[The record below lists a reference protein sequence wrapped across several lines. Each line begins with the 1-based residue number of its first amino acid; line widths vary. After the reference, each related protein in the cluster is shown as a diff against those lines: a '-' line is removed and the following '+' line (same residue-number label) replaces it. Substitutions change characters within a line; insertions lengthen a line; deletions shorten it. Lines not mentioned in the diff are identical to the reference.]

1 MLLKDVPGVLP
12 RFENSLISKT
22 DMWTAEVDTVI
33 PAQFLAFRK
42 IIKSDYPDV
51 DIDRDINYLVRQVQF
66 AELENVLTSPLR
78 DYVEPNENF
87 LLTSELKEGL
97 QKLSQTYQH
106 AFLFGMETHYSSFQI
121 ETMSY
126 QQAIKVCPNTALA
139 TSIINSLIP
148 SSRTINAFWK
158 VENGQHVPL
167 DDLESEV
174 YRAFGKTWREL
185 LSGYSRLI
193 TDEIDVDFVMYL

>member
-12 RFENSLISKT
+12 RLENSLISKT
-22 DMWTAEVDTVI
+22 DMWTSDVDSVI
-33 PAQFLAFRK
+33 PAQFLAFRTL
-42 IIKSDYPDV
+42 IKSDFPEV

-78 DYVEPNENF
+78 NYIEPCDAHM
-87 LLTSELKEGL
+87 LMSELKEGL
-97 QKLSQTYQH
+97 QKLDQTYQH
-106 AFLFGMETHYSSFQI
+106 AFLFGMEIGYSAFQI
-121 ETMSY
+121 ENMSY
-126 QQAIKVCPNTALA
+126 QQAIRGCPKSALA
-139 TSIINSLIP
+139 TSIINSLVP

-158 VENGQHVPL
+158 VEDGQHVRL
-167 DDLESEV
+167 DDLESEI

-193 TDEIDVDFVMYL
+193 ADEIDVDFVMYL

>member
-12 RFENSLISKT
+12 RLENSLISKT

-106 AFLFGMETHYSSFQI
+106 AFFVRNGNALFFFSDRNH
-121 ETMSY
+121 
-126 QQAIKVCPNTALA
+126 V
-139 TSIINSLIP
+139 IP
-148 SSRTINAFWK
+148 A
-158 VENGQHVPL
+158 G
-167 DDLESEV
+167 D
-174 YRAFGKTWREL
+174 
-185 LSGYSRLI
+185 
-193 TDEIDVDFVMYL
+193 

>member
-12 RFENSLISKT
+12 RLENSLISKT

-106 AFLFGMETHYSSFQI
+106 AFLFGMETHYSIFSDRNH
-121 ETMSY
+121 
-126 QQAIKVCPNTALA
+126 V
-139 TSIINSLIP
+139 IP
-148 SSRTINAFWK
+148 A
-158 VENGQHVPL
+158 G
-167 DDLESEV
+167 D
-174 YRAFGKTWREL
+174 
-185 LSGYSRLI
+185 
-193 TDEIDVDFVMYL
+193 

>member
-1 MLLKDVPGVLP
+1 MFCQDLK
-12 RFENSLISKT
+12 NSLISKT

-126 QQAIKVCPNTALA
+126 QQAIKVCPNRLWPQVL
-139 TSIINSLIP
+139 LI
-148 SSRTINAFWK
+148 
-158 VENGQHVPL
+158 H
-167 DDLESEV
+167 
-174 YRAFGKTWREL
+174 
-185 LSGYSRLI
+185 
-193 TDEIDVDFVMYL
+193 

>member
-12 RFENSLISKT
+12 RLENSLISKT

-97 QKLSQTYQH
+97 Q
-106 AFLFGMETHYSSFQI
+106 
-121 ETMSY
+121 
-126 QQAIKVCPNTALA
+126 
-139 TSIINSLIP
+139 
-148 SSRTINAFWK
+148 
-158 VENGQHVPL
+158 
-167 DDLESEV
+167 
-174 YRAFGKTWREL
+174 
-185 LSGYSRLI
+185 
-193 TDEIDVDFVMYL
+193 

>member
-12 RFENSLISKT
+12 RLENSLISKT

-139 TSIINSLIP
+139 TSI
-148 SSRTINAFWK
+148 
-158 VENGQHVPL
+158 
-167 DDLESEV
+167 
-174 YRAFGKTWREL
+174 
-185 LSGYSRLI
+185 
-193 TDEIDVDFVMYL
+193 